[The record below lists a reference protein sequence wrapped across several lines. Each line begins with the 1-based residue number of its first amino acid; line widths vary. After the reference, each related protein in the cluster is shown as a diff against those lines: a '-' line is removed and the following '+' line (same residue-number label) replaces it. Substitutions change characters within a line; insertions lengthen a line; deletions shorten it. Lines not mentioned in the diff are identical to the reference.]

1 VTYFLSFH
9 MNKILTDG
17 PADDECDDETPDT
30 TPSAAPAKKEHAP
43 ADTGTRDEI
52 ETLIGMIG
60 KIPGEN
66 LPPTGPTPH
75 TDGPDDDEE

>member
-1 VTYFLSFH
+1 

-17 PADDECDDETPDT
+17 PADDEWDDETPD
-30 TPSAAPAKKEHAP
+30 AAPVTVPVKKEDAP
-43 ADTGTRDEI
+43 INTDTRDEI
-52 ETLIGMIG
+52 ETLMATIG

-75 TDGPDDDEE
+75 TDGPADDEE